1 MSHFTHIKTGT
12 CDSEYISPVGV
23 VPGGNAP
30 AMVMYLMQKVEEL
43 ESKQAIIG
51 NQTGDKSFTFVQ
63 SQNSDTWVIIH
74 NLNKYPSVQIQDSAG
89 TDVVGEIYYDSL
101 NQITLRFSAP
111 FSGKAYLN

>member
-12 CDSEYISPVGV
+12 CDSEYTSPVGV

-51 NQTGDKSFTFVQ
+51 KQTGDKSFTFVQ
-63 SQNSDTWVIIH
+63 SQSSDTWVIIH
-74 NLNKYPSVQIQDSAG
+74 NLNKFPSVQIQDSAG
-89 TDVVGEIYYDSL
+89 TYTASTSL
-101 NQITLRFSAP
+101 FTETDPAEGAIKKVYKLVNFQ
-111 FSGKAYLN
+111 